1 MAMEEETVNLQHAI
15 IYDMETFPNIIS
27 LAMEQLHGEQK
38 AVWEISQFRDDRVQL
53 FQFLDH
59 LIQHQIPMIGFNNI
73 GFDYIVLHFLL
84 QNRNATVEQ
93 IYAKSQEIFA
103 SQNKGGNFG
112 NIIWAN
118 DRLIPQ
124 VDLFKLHHLDNKAKM
139 TSLKYLQ
146 INMRAE
152 SVEDMPIQHGTV
164 LTKEQ
169 IDTLLIP
176 YNIHDVSETKRFAL
190 YSMDALNF
198 RASLVDQFG
207 VDVMNWND
215 TKIGEQTVIKKL
227 GDELCYDRSSGK
239 RQMRQTPRY
248 QIALGDIIFP
258 YIRFQNPEFQRV
270 YMYLNKQT
278 LKPEDIGDAESTKI
292 VTKGVFT
299 DLKAH
304 VGGVDFHF
312 GVGGIHGSLERKRV
326 VATDEWLIRDI
337 DVASL
342 YPSIAIVNNL
352 APEHLGEPFVQIY
365 SQIPVERKK
374 WQKEKGKKCTEANAL
389 KLAANGVYGKSNSA
403 YSVFY
408 DPRFTMQ
415 VTVNGQLL
423 LCMLAE
429 RLVNIPTL
437 QILQINTDGITYY
450 IHRDFEP
457 EAAAQC
463 KEWEALTKL
472 TLEDVSY
479 RRMWLADVNSYIAES
494 MDGSL
499 KLKGRYWTP
508 DPLDHMGS
516 IANAQPPAFHKD
528 LSNPLSVRAAVA
540 HLVHGINIEQF
551 IRMCTN
557 PYDFML
563 GVKTSRGHEIYWGE
577 QKLGKNTRYYVSTD
591 GRPMVK
597 HVPAIG
603 AVGTYK
609 KANGISDAEYNR
621 VMKETGGQWDE
632 RVCTKNKSKYEL
644 RENQVQAGYNL
655 TVCNNVK
662 DFRFENI
669 NYSWYIQEAA
679 KLII

>member
-1 MAMEEETVNLQHAI
+1 MNLQHAI
-15 IYDMETFPNIIS
+15 IYDMETFPNCYS
-27 LAMEQLHGEQK
+27 LAMEQLHGDGK
-38 AVWEISQFRDDRVQL
+38 AVWEISQFRDDRVQM

-93 IYAKSQEIFA
+93 IYAKSQEIF
-103 SQNKGGNFG
+103 SKQQHGGNGNFG
-112 NIIWAN
+112 NIIWVN

-152 SVEDMPIQHGTV
+152 SVEDMPIPHGTV

-176 YNIHDVSETKRFAL
+176 YNIHDVQETKNFAL

-198 RASLVDQFG
+198 RTSMVPQFG

-215 TKIGEQTVIKKL
+215 TKIGEQTVIKRL
-227 GDELCYDRSSGK
+227 GDELCYDRSSGR
-239 RQMRQTPRY
+239 RQMRQSPRY
-248 QIALGDIIFP
+248 QIALKDIIFP
-258 YIRFQNPEFQRV
+258 YVYFHHPEFQRIHT
-270 YMYLNKQT
+270 YLAAQV

-304 VGGVDFHF
+304 VGGIDFHF

-337 DVASL
+337 DVASM
-342 YPSIAIVNNL
+342 YPSIAITAKL
-352 APEHLGEPFVQIY
+352 APEHLGEAFTTIY
-365 SQIPVERKK
+365 SELPKERKK
-374 WQKEKGKKCTEANAL
+374 WQKEKGKKCAEANAL
-389 KLAANGVYGKSNSA
+389 KLAANGVYGKSNSV

-408 DPRFTMQ
+408 DPAFTMQ
-415 VTVNGQLL
+415 ITVNGQLL
-423 LCMLAE
+423 LAMLIE
-429 RLVNIPTL
+429 RLASIPTL
-437 QILQINTDGITYY
+437 SLLMANTDGVTYF
-450 IHRDFEP
+450 IHRDHEP
-457 EAAAQC
+457 AASAQC
-463 KEWEALTKL
+463 KEWEKTTGL
-472 TLEDVSY
+472 TLESVNY
-479 RRMWLADVNSYIAES
+479 KRMFIRDCNSYIAEGI
-494 MDGSL
+494 DGSM
-499 KLKGRYWTP
+499 KLKGCYSTP
-508 DPLDHMGS
+508 DPLDHVKS
-516 IANAQPPAFHKD
+516 IGEMQPPGWHRD
-528 LSNPLSVRAAVA
+528 WSGIICPRAAVA
-540 HLVHGINIEQF
+540 HMIHGINIEQF

-563 GVKTSRGHEIYWGE
+563 GIKTRGGDSIYWGN

-591 GRPMVK
+591 GFPMVK
-597 HVPAIG
+597 HAPAMG
-603 AVGTYK
+603 AVGAFK
-609 KANGISDAEYNR
+609 KANGISDAEYDR
-621 VMKETGGQWDE
+621 VMRETGGQWDV

-644 RENQVQAGYNL
+644 RESQVQAGYNL
-655 TVCNNVK
+655 TICNHVK

-669 NYSWYIQEAA
+669 NYTWYVQEAS
-679 KLII
+679 KLVI

>member
-1 MAMEEETVNLQHAI
+1 MNLQQAI
-15 IYDMETFPNIIS
+15 VHDIETFPNIFS
-27 LAMEQLHGEQK
+27 LAIEQLHGDVK
-38 AVWEISQFRDDRVQL
+38 AVWEISQFRDDRVQM
-53 FQFLDH
+53 FQFLDY
-59 LIQHQIPMIGFNNI
+59 LIANKIPMIGFNNI

-112 NIIWAN
+112 NIIWAS

-152 SVEDMPIQHGTV
+152 SVEDMPIPHGTV

-248 QIALGDIIFP
+248 QIALRDIIFP
-258 YIRFQNPEFQRV
+258 YVYFYHPEFQRIH
-270 YMYLNKQT
+270 MYLNQQV

-337 DVASL
+337 DVASM
-342 YPSIAIVNNL
+342 YPSIAAVNKL
-352 APEHLGEPFVQIY
+352 APEHLGEPFVQVY
-365 SQIPVERKK
+365 SQLPVERKK
-374 WQKEKGKKCTEANAL
+374 WQKEKGKKCPEANAL

-408 DPRFTMQ
+408 DPQFTLQ
-415 VTVNGQLL
+415 ITLNGQLL
-423 LCMLAE
+423 LAMLIE
-429 RLVNIPTL
+429 RLASVPSL
-437 QILQINTDGITYY
+437 SLLSVNTDGITYY
-450 IHRDFEP
+450 IHRENEP
-457 EAAAQC
+457 LAAQHC
-463 KEWEALTKL
+463 KEWESITGLF
-472 TLEDVSY
+472 LEGVNFK
-479 RRMWLADVNSYIAES
+479 RLWIRDVNNFIAE
-494 MDGSL
+494 
-499 KLKGRYWTP
+499 
-508 DPLDHMGS
+508 
-516 IANAQPPAFHKD
+516 
-528 LSNPLSVRAAVA
+528 
-540 HLVHGINIEQF
+540 
-551 IRMCTN
+551 
-557 PYDFML
+557 
-563 GVKTSRGHEIYWGE
+563 
-577 QKLGKNTRYYVSTD
+577 
-591 GRPMVK
+591 
-597 HVPAIG
+597 
-603 AVGTYK
+603 
-609 KANGISDAEYNR
+609 
-621 VMKETGGQWDE
+621 
-632 RVCTKNKSKYEL
+632 YE
-644 RENQVQAGYNL
+644 E
-655 TVCNNVK
+655 
-662 DFRFENI
+662 
-669 NYSWYIQEAA
+669 
-679 KLII
+679 